1 MKHVG
6 DAELHNE
13 DCLVAFKTLP
23 TNSVDFIATDPP
35 YFLDGMDNA
44 WSDKD
49 LKKKQAKAG
58 AIGGLPVGMKFDP
71 EQGKR
76 LEQFFQIVSH
86 EALRVLKPGGFMVA
100 FSQGRLFHRLAIGAE
115 NAGFEVRDMLV
126 WEHNGGQGKAF
137 KQDHF
142 VRKMKISL
150 REQEKII
157 KKLQDRK
164 TPQLRPKFEALLL
177 AQKPKQGT
185 FVENWLE
192 WRTGLIQTQFE
203 VQQTT
208 VFNYRKPHKA
218 KMIDHMT
225 VKPIDL
231 MARLIEVFSV
241 KGQTV
246 LDPFLGSGSTGV
258 AALQAGRRFI
268 GFEIEK
274 RYFDMAEKRLRKYGK
289 D

>member
-1 MKHVG
+1 
-6 DAELHNE
+6 
-13 DCLVAFKTLP
+13 
-23 TNSVDFIATDPP
+23 
-35 YFLDGMDNA
+35 
-44 WSDKD
+44 
-49 LKKKQAKAG
+49 
-58 AIGGLPVGMKFDP
+58 
-71 EQGKR
+71 
-76 LEQFFQIVSH
+76 
-86 EALRVLKPGGFMVA
+86 
-100 FSQGRLFHRLAIGAE
+100 
-115 NAGFEVRDMLV
+115 
-126 WEHNGGQGKAF
+126 
-137 KQDHF
+137 
-142 VRKMKISL
+142 MKISL

-225 VKPIDL
+225 LKPIDL

-258 AALQAGRRFI
+258 AGAPGGARVRGVWS
-268 GFEIEK
+268 
-274 RYFDMAEKRLRKYGK
+274 
-289 D
+289 